1 MSLDAVIVARRG
13 TAACLTINRPAQHN
27 ALSNEVLAGLRAAVR
42 DAKSDPDVRS
52 VVITGAG
59 DRSFSAGGDLSQMSS
74 SERNLETH
82 EGRSQLAGL
91 FKDMWTLGKPTV
103 ARVRGY
109 ALAGGCGLAA
119 ACDFV
124 AATETSTFGIPEVRL
139 GLWPY
144 MITVPLL
151 HCMPARA
158 LLRLMLTGR
167 RFPAAEAARLGIVSD
182 LVADNELDQR
192 VDELVETLAQIS
204 PDAVALG
211 RTTFYSVADTMLDLK
226 LQTLQAMLTVSLDMP
241 DAREGLAAFAEN
253 RPPSWAAASRQP
265 AP

>member
-74 SERNLETH
+74 SERNLDNH

-91 FKDMWTLGKPTV
+91 FKDMWTIGKPTV

-119 ACDFV
+119 ACDF
-124 AATETSTFGIPEVRL
+124 
-139 GLWPY
+139 
-144 MITVPLL
+144 
-151 HCMPARA
+151 
-158 LLRLMLTGR
+158 
-167 RFPAAEAARLGIVSD
+167 
-182 LVADNELDQR
+182 
-192 VDELVETLAQIS
+192 
-204 PDAVALG
+204 
-211 RTTFYSVADTMLDLK
+211 
-226 LQTLQAMLTVSLDMP
+226 
-241 DAREGLAAFAEN
+241 
-253 RPPSWAAASRQP
+253 
-265 AP
+265 

>member
-13 TAACLTINRPAQHN
+13 SAACLTINRAAQHN
-27 ALSNEVLAGLRAAVR
+27 ALSNEVLAALRAGMR
-42 DAKSDPDVRS
+42 GAKSDPDVRS

-59 DRSFSAGGDLSQMSS
+59 ERSFCAGGDLSQMSS
-74 SERNLETH
+74 SQRNLETH
-82 EGRSQLAGL
+82 EGRSQLAAL

-124 AATETSTFGIPEVRL
+124 VATETSTFGVPEVRL

-144 MITVPLL
+144 MVTVPLL
-151 HCMPARA
+151 YCMPPRA

-167 RFPAAEAARLGIVSD
+167 RFPASEAARLGIVSD
-182 LVADNELDQR
+182 LVADSELDQR
-192 VDELVETLAQIS
+192 VDELTEDLARIS
-204 PDAVALG
+204 PDAAALG
-211 RTTFYSVADTMLDLK
+211 RTTFYSVADPMLDLK
-226 LQTLQAMLTVSLDMP
+226 LQTLQAMLTVGLDMP

-253 RPPSWAAASRQP
+253 RPAAWAAAAARP
-265 AP
+265 TP